1 MQVILLRHAGTDSM
15 PALQADL
22 AEASSGNQ
30 PSLHGSP
37 TLVLGRMASARTP
50 SFSSRGPQK
59 LHISLDRYRKDP
71 QRAVL
76 SGQGVAQQHVG
87 SIPLLALNPPP
98 ANGHFAHRNVAATR
112 CGISSQGFGSLAK

>member
-30 PSLHGSP
+30 PFLHGSP
-37 TLVLGRMASARTP
+37 ALVLGRMASARTP

-59 LHISLDRYRKDP
+59 LHISLDRYRKGFTNAAHSP
-71 QRAVL
+71 VRRVL
-76 SGQGVAQQHVG
+76 SNLIGQPILREPFCRDRVWHSNMLAQFLF
-87 SIPLLALNPPP
+87 S
-98 ANGHFAHRNVAATR
+98 R
-112 CGISSQGFGSLAK
+112 